1 MKLERVYV
9 TCDRFEAW
17 FGEGMGYWI
26 FFSFLSKTLF
36 LLSPIPS
43 KRRSEH
49 VTCHKSQ
56 LITIKEDMKA
66 Y

>member
-9 TCDRFEAW
+9 TCDRFEAL

-49 VTCHKSQ
+49 VTG
-56 LITIKEDMKA
+56 LLA
-66 Y
+66 V